1 MKRHVYKGSYTI
13 EAAIYIPFIMFL
25 MLHTLG
31 IAIDN
36 WQLSRDREIREE
48 VQSLNVVR
56 EFYFYQILEEVEK
69 ELENAKE

>member
-1 MKRHVYKGSYTI
+1 MKRHIYKGSYTI

-25 MLHTLG
+25 MLHTLE

>member
-1 MKRHVYKGSYTI
+1 MKRHIYKGSYTI

-25 MLHTLG
+25 MLHTLE

-36 WQLSRDREIREE
+36 WKLSRDREIREE

-56 EFYFYQILEEVEK
+56 EFYFYQTLEEVEK

>member
-1 MKRHVYKGSYTI
+1 MKRHIYKGSYTI

-25 MLHTLG
+25 MLHTLE

-36 WQLSRDREIREE
+36 WQLSRDREICEE